1 MAPPVGADYTIGMA
15 VRVLVVGEDPLARAG
30 LSSLL
35 AGEPRVAVVDD
46 AALEDLDEALR
57 GRDIEALLVDAGPQA
72 AGLRELEGAP
82 PAVVLIQSDS
92 VAAEAL
98 GAGARGVLLR
108 DADGPQIAA
117 ALQAAA
123 LGLTVLDASLTSALL
138 RTRARAEPAT
148 DALTPR
154 EHEVLDLLSL
164 GMANKAIAT
173 RLGISDHTAKF
184 HVNSILAKLGA
195 GSRSEAIVRAARL
208 GLVSL

>member
-123 LGLTVLDASLTSALL
+123 LGLTVLDASLSSSLL
-138 RTRARAEPAT
+138 RTRARAEPAA